1 MGYRRRTDGDGFLL
15 RVEEHEDGSDGRVE
29 EKQEKQKVFRRI
41 EPFDGQQSLFR
52 LSCFSIIFTHCVT
65 VTHTHKKAQTTIFF
79 ISEAVDIVF
88 AALSQQISSDTLS
101 IFCFVLIYKT
111 TAKTG

>member
-1 MGYRRRTDGDGFLL
+1 M
-15 RVEEHEDGSDGRVE
+15 EEHEDGSDGRE
-29 EKQEKQKVFRRI
+29 EENQEKQKVFRRI

-52 LSCFSIIFTHCVT
+52 FVSRVSLLFLLTASLSHI
-65 VTHTHKKAQTTIFF
+65 HTKKHKLQFFF

-88 AALSQQISSDTLS
+88 AALSQQISFDTLS